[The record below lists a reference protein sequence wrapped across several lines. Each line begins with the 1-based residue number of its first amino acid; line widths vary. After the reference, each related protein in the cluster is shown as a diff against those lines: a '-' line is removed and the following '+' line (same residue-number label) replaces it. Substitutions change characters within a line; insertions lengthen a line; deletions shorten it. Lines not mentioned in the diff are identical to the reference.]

1 MLYFPVSS
9 GAAEMEH
16 YHQNI
21 TSIRHKQQLSQSK
34 KTKKLVIFFKFF
46 TWKDPPHGQ

>member
-21 TSIRHKQQLSQSK
+21 TSILHKQQLSQSK
-34 KTKKLVIFFKFF
+34 KTKKLAIFFKFF